1 MRGAVLAALFCVIAV
16 PVWADARVTVLMDAL
31 RLPQLV
37 QSLRAEG
44 MADADD
50 LNADMLNGQGGA
62 FWSQQVSRLYD
73 TGPMEDTFY
82 RALADGLDDT
92 ALDVALQFFD
102 SARGQRITELEIAA
116 RDAMREPSVEETAAA
131 AYDALAADNP
141 YAELVSRFIA
151 LNDLLELNVALTMS
165 SSYQFSRGLAD
176 GGLLEM
182 TDDQILAQVW
192 ESEQGLRED
201 AETWLR
207 GYFYLAQQ
215 PLDIADLEAY
225 VAFADSP
232 AGADLNAALFAGYE
246 AIFTD
251 IAYGLG
257 RAVAMNAAGNDI

>member
-1 MRGAVLAALFCVIAV
+1 MRSAVISVLFCVIAL
-16 PVWADARVTVLMDAL
+16 PAWADARVTVLMDAL

-37 QSLRAEG
+37 QALRQEG
-44 MADADD
+44 MSDAED
-50 LNADMLNGQGGA
+50 LNADMLSGQGGA
-62 FWSQQVSRLYD
+62 FWQQQVSSLYE
-73 TGPMEDTFY
+73 TRPMEDAFFH
-82 RALADGLDDT
+82 ALKEGLDDA

-116 RDAMREPSVEETAAA
+116 RDAMADVAMEEAAA
-131 AYDALAADNP
+131 AAFDTLPEDDRHAG
-141 YAELVSRFIA
+141 LVSEFIA

-176 GGLLEM
+176 GGMLEM
-182 TDDQILAQVW
+182 SDEQILAQVW
-192 ESEQGLRED
+192 ESEEGLRSD
-201 AETWLR
+201 AEVWLR
-207 GYFYLAQQ
+207 GYFFLAQQ
-215 PLDIADLEAY
+215 PLDLADLEAY